1 MKHKH
6 GPGHKI
12 PNASLSGLRR
22 VTADR
27 RQLWPRSIPSSV
39 QSASQTPGPRI
50 IPASYSTHSRA
61 HPQILKPSPDSPDHG
76 PDPAIAPLRR
86 RDATRVPTVRVPLAA
101 RNQPAQLHYQCA
113 LGGLWGTSTAPQHPL
128 FIYLTPKPAPREH
141 QGQQHT
147 LALDRAGLNLS
158 LASYCVT
165 CGKLSYLSEPRSLC
179 YEIMSCPCLAP
190 QSGSPLVQS

>member
-27 RQLWPRSIPSSV
+27 RQLWPRSVPSSV

-128 FIYLTPKPAPREH
+128 FIYLFDTKASSKRASRSTTH
-141 QGQQHT
+141 SGLGQSRVEPQ
-147 LALDRAGLNLS
+147 LS
-158 LASYCVT
+158 HLLCDLWQV
-165 CGKLSYLSEPRSLC
+165 KL
-179 YEIMSCPCLAP
+179 
-190 QSGSPLVQS
+190 PL